1 MLTIDQY
8 KSMTVDEKVTTINNL
23 LNKDAT
29 LSASKISTEM
39 LGKYGDYVGS
49 DLRRYGYYI
58 NQDTNQYALNMDR
71 NIIKIQT
78 NDKVDTSHYTTS
90 VIQEVERFTKAYDLS
105 SFTQQSIK
113 VNKELKD
120 RLDTFLKQYPYLQK
134 QFIYSLALEMFLDKF
149 E

>member
-8 KSMTVDEKVTTINNL
+8 KQMTIEEKVNTINNL
-23 LNKDAT
+23 LRDDST
-29 LSASKISTEM
+29 LSASKISTEI
-39 LGKYGDYVGS
+39 LGKYGDFVGS

-58 NQDTNQYALNMDR
+58 NQDINQYELSIDR
-71 NIIKIQT
+71 NISKAQ
-78 NDKVDTSHYTTS
+78 NNNKVDTSHYTAS

-134 QFIYSLALEMFLDKF
+134 QFIYSIALELFLDKF